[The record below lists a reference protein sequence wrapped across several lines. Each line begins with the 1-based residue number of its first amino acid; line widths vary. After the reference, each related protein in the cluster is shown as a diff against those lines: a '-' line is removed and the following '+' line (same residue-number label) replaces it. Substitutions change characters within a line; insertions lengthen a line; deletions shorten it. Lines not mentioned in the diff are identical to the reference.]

1 MILAIDVGNTNI
13 VIGCMNEKEI
23 FFIER
28 ISTNRTKTELEYA
41 VDIRTV
47 LDIYKIRPDAIDG
60 CIISS
65 VVPPITNTLKLAVEK
80 CCGHS
85 PLILGPGL
93 KTGLNIKLDNPTEMG
108 ADRVAD
114 AVAAMNEYP
123 LPVVIVDMG
132 TATTISV
139 IDKNRQFIGGMIMPG
154 IRVSLDAL
162 ASRASQLNG
171 VSIEEPKRIIGK
183 NTIDCMKSGLIYG
196 NASAID
202 GLLERIEE
210 ELGEPISIV
219 ATGGLCQRVI
229 PHCKHDITIDGN
241 LLLKG
246 LRIIYN
252 KNKNTE
258 EK

>member
-13 VIGCMNEKEI
+13 VIGCMDDKEV

-47 LDIYKIRPDAIDG
+47 LQLYHINREEIDG
-60 CIISS
+60 SIISS

-80 CCGHS
+80 VIHKE
-85 PLILGPGL
+85 PIILGPGL
-93 KTGLNIKLDNPTEMG
+93 KTGLNIKLDNPSEMG

-123 LPVVIVDMG
+123 VPVVIVDMG

-139 IDKNRQFIGGMIMPG
+139 IDNQYRFIGGMIMPG
-154 IRVSLDAL
+154 IRVALDAL

-171 VSIEEPKRIIGK
+171 VSIEEPKKFIGK

-202 GLLERIEE
+202 GILDRIEE
-210 ELGEPISIV
+210 ELGEEISVV
-219 ATGGLCQRVI
+219 ATGGLCSKII
-229 PHCKHDITIDGN
+229 PHCKRKITIDGN

-246 LRIIYN
+246 MRIIYN
-252 KNKNTE
+252 KNK
-258 EK
+258 

>member
-1 MILAIDVGNTNI
+1 MILAIDIGNTNI
-13 VIGCMNEKEI
+13 VIGCMDDKEV

-47 LDIYKIRPDAIDG
+47 LQLYHINREEIEG
-60 CIISS
+60 SIISS

-80 CCGHS
+80 VIHKS
-85 PLILGPGL
+85 PMILGPGL
-93 KTGLNIKLDNPTEMG
+93 KTGLNIKLDNPSEMG

-123 LPVVIVDMG
+123 VPVVIVDMG

-139 IDKNRQFIGGMIMPG
+139 IDNKKQFIGGIIMPG

-171 VSIEEPKRIIGK
+171 VSIEEPKRFIGK

-202 GLLERIEE
+202 GILDKIEQ
-210 ELGEPISIV
+210 ELGEPISVV
-219 ATGGLCQRVI
+219 ATGGLCSKII
-229 PHCKHDITIDGN
+229 PHCKRNITMDGN

-246 LRIIYN
+246 MRIIYN
-252 KNKNTE
+252 KNK
-258 EK
+258 